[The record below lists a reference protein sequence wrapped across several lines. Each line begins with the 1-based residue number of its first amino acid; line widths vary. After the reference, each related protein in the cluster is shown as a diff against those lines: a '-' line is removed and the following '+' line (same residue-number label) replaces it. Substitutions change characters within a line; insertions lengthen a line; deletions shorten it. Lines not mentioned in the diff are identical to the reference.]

1 MTRIYLIRHGEAE
14 GNIYRRAQGQYESEL
29 SAKGERQVA
38 ALAERFREEKIDA
51 LYSSDLRRTQKTA
64 GAITKYHDLP
74 LHLDARLRELALG
87 AWEDVPFGDLE
98 WRYGEQMD
106 YFNNDPERWHAEGAE
121 SFAQLKA
128 RMRAVIDELAE
139 KHAGETVVC
148 CSHGMAI
155 RALLSDILGVPSA
168 QIFKVPHG
176 DNTAVSLLE
185 AENGQVRVSY
195 MNDVS
200 HLPPSL
206 STFARQDW
214 WKESDH
220 ADLNNVHF
228 ERFDVEKHPAAYME
242 FYAKT
247 WEAVHGSQDGFYA
260 PVYYSEAVRHARAN
274 PDAIVT
280 IRRQD
285 GETAGITELDT
296 ERGAAEGYGWICLC
310 YIEEKFR
317 RCQLGVQLLGHA
329 VSVFRRLG
337 RKRIRL
343 SVFEG
348 NTDAIRF
355 YEEYGFRRIG
365 ETDGIRGTLYI
376 MEKEI

>member
-155 RALLSDILGVPSA
+155 RALLSDIL
-168 QIFKVPHG
+168 
-176 DNTAVSLLE
+176 TANFGSDEFFINKAIGWSLRDYGQYDPRWVS
-185 AENGQVRVSY
+185 RII
-195 MNDVS
+195 D
-200 HLPPSL
+200 
-206 STFARQDW
+206 
-214 WKESDH
+214 
-220 ADLNNVHF
+220 
-228 ERFDVEKHPAAYME
+228 
-242 FYAKT
+242 
-247 WEAVHGSQDGFYA
+247 
-260 PVYYSEAVRHARAN
+260 RHK
-274 PDAIVT
+274 D
-280 IRRQD
+280 
-285 GETAGITELDT
+285 
-296 ERGAAEGYGWICLC
+296 
-310 YIEEKFR
+310 KM
-317 RCQLGVQLLGHA
+317 
-329 VSVFRRLG
+329 S
-337 RKRIRL
+337 RL
-343 SVFEG
+343 SIREG
-348 NTDAIRF
+348 SKYLPAGQTASKPHTGDPTTSAP
-355 YEEYGFRRIG
+355 
-365 ETDGIRGTLYI
+365 LPQ
-376 MEKEI
+376 